1 VCPNLVNIVI
11 ASPKSGQR
19 SVTSK
24 RFATFKSIHPHS
36 GAWVDSESHDPS
48 EFDLLESLSAAD
60 QRSVGLHSLTIIE
73 FPFNCADYS
82 KIAGLKSL
90 EILKHI
96 RISYSYLANNPTT
109 MFGFRLEEILGKV
122 RALETLW
129 VDMPALESNIFDGDA
144 MLSAINLESF
154 RDIILHNVTVS
165 EDSLVDFLLRHS
177 RSLQKLSIGVT
188 LKTGTWMSIL
198 HRISCQI
205 TALETMQIAY
215 VRERRASDII
225 QLSRCWCS
233 RAQSFVFGCGKLQ
246 EPLPRDEEGNK
257 GCFYEGPLR
266 RAGSPEK
273 GLWK

>member
-1 VCPNLVNIVI
+1 
-11 ASPKSGQR
+11 
-19 SVTSK
+19 
-24 RFATFKSIHPHS
+24 
-36 GAWVDSESHDPS
+36 
-48 EFDLLESLSAAD
+48 
-60 QRSVGLHSLTIIE
+60 
-73 FPFNCADYS
+73 
-82 KIAGLKSL
+82 
-90 EILKHI
+90 
-96 RISYSYLANNPTT
+96 
-109 MFGFRLEEILGKV
+109 MFGFRLEEILGKA

-144 MLSAINLESF
+144 MLSAINSESF

-225 QLSRCWCS
+225 QLSRRWCS

-257 GCFYEGPLR
+257 GSFYEGPLR